1 MSALS
6 AVDPEVTAAIQAEE
20 ARQWYK
26 MELIASENYA
36 SAAVLEAAGT
46 VLTNKYA
53 EGYPGRRYYGGCEN
67 VDVVERLAIQR
78 AATLFN
84 AEHANVQPHSGSQAN
99 MAAYSALLQ
108 PGDTIMGMRLDQ
120 GGHLTHG
127 SPVNFSGK
135 TYCFVSYG
143 VDPETE
149 RIDYDALARLA
160 REHRPKAIL
169 AGATAYTRI
178 IEFDKIQETAR
189 ETGAV
194 LIVDMAHIAGLVAAG
209 LHPNPCP
216 YAAVVTSTTH
226 KTLRGP
232 RSGLILCQQ
241 AYAEAID
248 RAVFPENQG
257 GPFMH
262 IIAAKAV
269 ALKEAMDPAFVSYQA
284 RVIDNAQVLAE
295 ELQRLNIR
303 VLTGGT
309 DNHLLVADLRPQGL
323 TGRAAEASLDK
334 AGITVSR
341 STVPF
346 DPKPPRVTSGVRIGT
361 PAVTTRGFGPQ
372 EMRQVASFIAQVLSN
387 LEDQVVLARVRA
399 QVGDLCAGFSVPGIE
414 VAPDLERHLQPVSG
428 NTMGPA

>member
-1 MSALS
+1 MK
-6 AVDPEVTAAIQAEE
+6 AVAATDPEIAAAIKAEE

-67 VDVVERLAIQR
+67 VDVVETLAIDR
-78 AATLFN
+78 AKTLFK
-84 AEHANVQPHSGSQAN
+84 AQHANVQPHSGSQAN
-99 MAAYSALLQ
+99 MAAYSALLK
-108 PGDTIMGMRLDQ
+108 PGDTVMGMRLDQ

-135 TYCFVSYG
+135 TYNFVSYG

-149 RIDYDALARLA
+149 RIDYDAMREQARA
-160 REHRPKAIL
+160 HKPRAIM
-169 AGATAYTRI
+169 AGASAYPRI
-178 IEFDKIQETAR
+178 INFDTIRSIADEV
-189 ETGAV
+189 GACF
-194 LIVDMAHIAGLVAAG
+194 IVDMAHIAGLVAAG
-209 LHPNPCP
+209 VHPNPCE
-216 YAAVVTSTTH
+216 YAQMVTTTTH

-241 AYAEAID
+241 EYADAVD

-269 ALKEAMDPAFVSYQA
+269 AFKEALDPSFVTYQKQ
-284 RVIDNAQVLAE
+284 VVTNAQALSD
-295 ELQRLNIR
+295 ELQKQKLR

-309 DNHLLVADLRPQGL
+309 DNHLLVVDLRPQDL
-323 TGRAAEASLDK
+323 TGRAVQTALDSV
-334 AGITVSR
+334 GITVSA

-346 DPKPPRVTSGVRIGT
+346 DPKPPRVTSGVRLGS
-361 PAVTTRGFGPQ
+361 PAVTTRGFGVE
-372 EMRQVASFIAQVLSN
+372 EMKKVAGLIARVVFNIKDDAVLSK
-387 LEDQVVLARVRA
+387 VRA
-399 QVGDLCAGFSVPGIE
+399 EVTEICSGFPVPGIAE
-414 VAPDLERHLQPVSG
+414 APPHPTVG
-428 NTMGPA
+428 

>member
-1 MSALS
+1 MK
-6 AVDPEVTAAIQAEE
+6 AVAATDPEIAAAIKAEE

-67 VDVVERLAIQR
+67 VDVVETLAIQR
-78 AATLFN
+78 AKTLFK
-84 AEHANVQPHSGSQAN
+84 AQHANVQPHSGSQAN
-99 MAAYSALLQ
+99 MSAYSAILK
-108 PGDTIMGMRLDQ
+108 PGDTVMGMRLDQ

-135 TYCFVSYG
+135 TYNFVSYG

-149 RIDYDALARLA
+149 RIDYDAMRDQARA
-160 REHRPKAIL
+160 HKPRAIM
-169 AGATAYTRI
+169 AGASAYPRI
-178 IEFDKIQETAR
+178 INFDTIRSIADEV
-189 ETGAV
+189 GA
-194 LIVDMAHIAGLVAAG
+194 LFIVDMAHIAGLVAAG
-209 LHPNPCP
+209 VHPNPCE
-216 YAAVVTSTTH
+216 YAQMVTTTTH

-232 RSGLILCQQ
+232 RSGLILCQRE
-241 AYAEAID
+241 YADAVD

-269 ALKEAMDPAFVSYQA
+269 AFKEALDPSFVTYQKQ
-284 RVIDNAQVLAE
+284 VVTNAQALSE
-295 ELQRLNIR
+295 ELQKQKLR

-309 DNHLLVADLRPQGL
+309 DNHLLVVDLRPQDL
-323 TGRAAEASLDK
+323 TGRAVQTALDSV
-334 AGITVSR
+334 GITVSA

-346 DPKPPRVTSGVRIGT
+346 DPKPPRVTSGVRLGS
-361 PAVTTRGFGPQ
+361 PAVTTRGFGTG
-372 EMRQVASFIAQVLSN
+372 EMKKVAGLIARVVFNMKDDAVLSK
-387 LEDQVVLARVRA
+387 VRA
-399 QVGDLCAGFSVPGIE
+399 EVTEICSGFPVPGIAE
-414 VAPDLERHLQPVSG
+414 APPR
-428 NTMGPA
+428 PAVE

>member
-1 MSALS
+1 MKALA
-6 AVDPEVTAAIQAEE
+6 AVDPEITAAIQAEE

-67 VDVVERLAIQR
+67 VDIVERLAIQR
-78 AATLFN
+78 AKSLFD

-99 MAAYSALLQ
+99 MAAYAALLQ
-108 PGDTIMGMRLDQ
+108 PGDTVMGMRLDH

-135 TYCFVSYG
+135 TYHFVAYG

-149 RIDYDALARLA
+149 RIDYDALQSLA

-169 AGATAYTRI
+169 AGASAYPRI
-178 IEFDKIQETAR
+178 IDFDKIRPIADEV
-189 ETGAV
+189 GA
-194 LIVDMAHIAGLVAAG
+194 LFIVDMAHIAGLIAGG
-209 LHPNPCP
+209 LHPNPCK
-216 YAAVVTSTTH
+216 YAQVVTSTTH

-241 AYAEAID
+241 AYADAVD

-269 ALKEAMDPAFVSYQA
+269 AFKEALDPSFASYQKQ
-284 RVIDNAQVLAE
+284 VIQNAQTLAE
-295 ELQRLNIR
+295 ELQVLGLR

-309 DNHLLVADLRPQGL
+309 DNHMLVVDLRPLDL
-323 TGRAAEASLDK
+323 TGRAVQTTLDK
-334 AGITVSR
+334 VGITVSA

-346 DPKPPRVTSGVRIGT
+346 DPKPPRITSGIRLGT
-361 PAVTTRGFGPQ
+361 PALTTRGFGPV
-372 EMRQVASFIAQVLSN
+372 EIKKAASFIARVIHN
-387 LEDQVVLARVRA
+387 LKDEAMQA
-399 QVGDLCAGFSVPGIE
+399 QVQREVQEVCAAFPVPGIP
-414 VAPDLERHLQPVSG
+414 AQPNPTLLLQPTVA
-428 NTMGPA
+428 TA